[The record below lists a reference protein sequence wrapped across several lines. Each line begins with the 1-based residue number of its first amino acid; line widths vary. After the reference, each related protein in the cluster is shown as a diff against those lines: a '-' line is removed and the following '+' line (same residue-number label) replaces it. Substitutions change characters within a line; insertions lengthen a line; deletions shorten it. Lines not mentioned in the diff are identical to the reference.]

1 MQQTFSK
8 PTTLSTDEVGG
19 FFAEFYGVAWEMG
32 GVHNLAE
39 SLNRH
44 FGFDA

>member
-1 MQQTFSK
+1 MQQTFTK

-32 GVHNLAE
+32 RVRNLAE

-44 FGFDA
+44 FGFSA